1 MVKTTEQAASAR
13 EQAPPGTV
21 MLSATGIEKSFG
33 PVRALQGVQLEL
45 RAGEVTA
52 LMGENGAGKSTL
64 LKILTGDLQPDAGT
78 LTLAGTEVRF
88 TDPRQSRL
96 AGLRVI
102 AQEPEV
108 LLHVSVAENIYVGA
122 LGRQGLIF
130 NRAALFARAEDDL
143 RRYGFEKVIRPET
156 LGSAL
161 SPAQRQIVEI
171 MRALVDSPSVI
182 CFDEPTSSLG
192 DEEVVI
198 LFRLIRQ
205 LRDEGVAIGY
215 VSHRMQEIFELSDN
229 ITVLRDGKF
238 VGTKSTADTD
248 HDDLVRM
255 MVGRD
260 LSQFF
265 HRDPVVPGATVLELR
280 GVSNAHV
287 TDIHLEVKAGEV
299 VGVSGLV
306 GAGRSEL
313 MKTIVGDLRIDS
325 GELLM
330 GGTAM
335 SFKAPADA
343 ISAGIGFAPE
353 ERKAEALLLKRSVRD
368 NVALARLRSLSRWIF
383 VRTADEKALA
393 AEYIERL
400 GIRTPSSEQLVGN
413 LSGGNQQKVVL
424 ARWLATHPRLLVLDE
439 PTRGVDVGAKSEI
452 YAIIDELAQAGV
464 AVLVV
469 SSELPEVIGLSDRI
483 YVMAGGRITGE
494 LARDSV
500 TEEQILALAMDES
513 AADPDLTT
521 SHS

>member
-1 MVKTTEQAASAR
+1 MITTITPTASVLKKRQA
-13 EQAPPGTV
+13 GTV
-21 MLSATGIEKSFG
+21 ILRAADIDKSFG
-33 PVRALQGVQLEL
+33 PVRALQGVRLEL

-78 LTLAGTEVRF
+78 LTLNGVEVRF

-108 LLHVSVAENIYVGA
+108 LLHVSVAENIFVGA
-122 LGRQGLIF
+122 LGRDGLFF
-130 NRAALFARAEDDL
+130 NRAALLARADAVIHQ
-143 RRYGFEKVIRPET
+143 YGFEKVIRPET

-161 SPAQRQIVEI
+161 SPAQRQIVEV
-171 MRALVDSPSVI
+171 MRALVDAPSVI

-192 DEEVVI
+192 DDEVAI
-198 LFRLIRQ
+198 LFRLIRR
-205 LRDEGVAIGY
+205 LREDGIAIGY
-215 VSHRMQEIFELSDN
+215 VSHRMQEIFELSDR
-229 ITVLRDGKF
+229 ITVLRDGRF
-238 VGTKSTADTD
+238 VETTATADTT
-248 HDDLVRM
+248 HDELVRQ

-265 HRDPVVPGATVLELR
+265 HREPVVPGETVLELR
-280 GVSNAHV
+280 GVSNKHV
-287 TDIHLEVKAGEV
+287 TEIHLTVKAGEV

-313 MKTIVGDLRIDS
+313 MKTIVGDLRIDK

-330 GGTAM
+330 GGIPARFRT
-335 SFKAPADA
+335 PADA
-343 ISAGIGFAPE
+343 IAAGIGFAPE
-353 ERKAEALLLKRSVRD
+353 ERKAEALLLQRTVRD
-368 NVALARLRSLSRWIF
+368 NVALARLRQLSRWIF
-383 VRTADEKALA
+383 VRTKDENALA
-393 AEYIERL
+393 REYITRL

-494 LARDSV
+494 LSRADV
-500 TEEQILALAMDES
+500 TEEQLLALAMDD
-513 AADPDLTT
+513 ADN
-521 SHS
+521 SISRS